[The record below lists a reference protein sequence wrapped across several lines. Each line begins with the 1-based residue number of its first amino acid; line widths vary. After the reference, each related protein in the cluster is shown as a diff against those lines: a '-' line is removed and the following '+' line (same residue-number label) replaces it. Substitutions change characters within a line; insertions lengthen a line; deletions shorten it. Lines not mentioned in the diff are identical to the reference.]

1 MTTENASTDAHLS
14 TPRAASGESS
24 SGPATSRAGEYLLE
38 ARGVTKSFGHVEVLR
53 GVDFDVRPNEI
64 TALIGDNGA
73 GKSTLIKILSGA
85 LRADGG
91 EFRFRGDRVDV
102 SQPGRSREW
111 GIETVYQD
119 LALAPDLTSVANLFL
134 GRERVRGGVLAPLGL
149 LDRKAMRR
157 EADDAF
163 RRLGTTIKNSGAEVS
178 LLSGGQ
184 RQAVAISRAAMW
196 ATSLIYMDE
205 PTAALGV
212 VQTKHV
218 LELIERTRAQGMSVV
233 LISHSMPEV
242 LAVADRVQVLRLG
255 RRVANLYSSQV
266 GSDDLV
272 AAMTGAKTFTEE
284 AS

>member
-1 MTTENASTDAHLS
+1 MKALAARVV
-14 TPRAASGESS
+14 RAEKARK
-24 SGPATSRAGEYLLE
+24 ATWMSEYLLE
-38 ARGVTKSFGHVEVLR
+38 ARSVNKSFGHVEVLR
-53 GVDFDVRPNEI
+53 GVDFDVRPKEI

-85 LRADGG
+85 LKPDGG
-91 EFRFRGDRVDV
+91 EIKFHGESVDFAH
-102 SQPGRSREW
+102 PGRSQEF

-119 LALAPDLTSVANLFL
+119 LALAPDLPSYSNLFL
-134 GRERVRGGVLAPLGL
+134 GRERVRGGL
-149 LDRKAMRR
+149 LRPFGFLEGKAMSR
-157 EADDAF
+157 ESDDACQ
-163 RRLGTTIKNSGAEVS
+163 RLGTTIKDSSAEVS

-184 RQAVAISRAAMW
+184 RQAVAIARAAMW

-218 LELIERTRAQGMSVV
+218 LELIERTRGEGKSVV

-242 LAVADRVQVLRLG
+242 ISVADRVQVLRLG
-255 RRVANLYSSQV
+255 RRVANLATSDV
-266 GSDDLV
+266 GTDDLV
-272 AAMTGAKTFTEE
+272 AAMTGAKTFTES